1 MAYSPY
7 QTAGSQATLY
17 DLFQQSK
24 FGEQKASSST
34 TKQRSKLTEEF
45 EAELEA
51 AQKAAEKKANK
62 HGKFFKGLN
71 ILGSFLGPLGA
82 GLTKGISA
90 LGQGQQQ
97 KKGLEQ
103 LLKGVDMKRWG
114 KTFLKDPS
122 KSYKEEAEGM
132 QMSSGDVLRGGIGA
146 GISGY
151 GTSAMM
157 GGKRNEGLGQKMF
170 EKGEGYVPET
180 ASSVGVKAP
189 DLLGDAT
196 SEYLPKT
203 SATEMWQGAG
213 ELGESS
219 FGIGGARVQAPDL
232 LSGNNIQGLVKS
244 LGIRP
249 DLISRP
255 IGQMVEGA
263 GKATPFKNLFGE
275 LTNFTEGKG
284 AMDKAQQSMMLP
296 MLLQQLFGGEY

>member
-17 DLFQQSK
+17 DLFEQSK
-24 FGEQKASSST
+24 FRQQKASSAT
-34 TKQRSKLTEEF
+34 RKQRSKLTEEF

-51 AQKAAEKKANK
+51 AQKAAQKKANK
-62 HGKFFKGLN
+62 NKGFFKGLN

-103 LLKGVDMKRWG
+103 LLKGVDSERWG

-146 GISGY
+146 GLAGW
-151 GTSAMM
+151 GTSKMM
-157 GGKRNEGLGQKMF
+157 GGKRGEGLGQKMF
-170 EKGEGYVPET
+170 SKPELTAPGTGLGTTDMGMGGDMILADPMMRMGET
-180 ASSVGVKAP
+180 
-189 DLLGDAT
+189 T
-196 SEYLPKT
+196 
-203 SATEMWQGAG
+203 MQ
-213 ELGESS
+213 
-219 FGIGGARVQAPDL
+219 
-232 LSGNNIQGLVKS
+232 
-244 LGIRP
+244 
-249 DLISRP
+249 
-255 IGQMVEGA
+255 
-263 GKATPFKNLFGE
+263 GKATPLKTLFEE
-275 LTNFTEGKG
+275 LQNFGQG
-284 AMDKAQQSMMLP
+284 GQGMDKMQQSMILP